1 MARLRVWWVL
11 GYNEDMSDRNSDFYQ
26 QLRGRIREWLKSDEG
41 RSDKWAEYLLL
52 APDLFHL
59 MWKLSAD
66 PDVPAKDK
74 VKLAGALAYFI
85 SPIDLIPE
93 AMLGPIGYVDDIALA
108 ALVLNGI
115 LNHTSPEVLARH
127 WAGDEDVLVAIRRIL
142 AVADEMVGAGVWR
155 KLKKLGGR

>member
-1 MARLRVWWVL
+1 
-11 GYNEDMSDRNSDFYQ
+11 MSDRKRDFYQ
-26 QLRGRIREWLKSDEG
+26 QLREQIRAWLQSDEG
-41 RSDKWAEYLLL
+41 RSNRWAEYLLS

-93 AMLGPIGYVDDIALA
+93 AVLGPIGYVDDIALA

-115 LNHTSPEVLARH
+115 VNHTSPEVLARH
-127 WAGDEDVLVAIRRIL
+127 WAGDQDVLVAIKGII
-142 AVADEMVGAGVWR
+142 AAADEMVGSGVWR

>member
-1 MARLRVWWVL
+1 
-11 GYNEDMSDRNSDFYQ
+11 MSDRKRDFYQ
-26 QLRGRIREWLKSDEG
+26 QLREQIRAWLQSDEG
-41 RSDKWAEYLLL
+41 RSNRWAEYLLL

-115 LNHTSPEVLARH
+115 VNHTSPEVLARH

-142 AVADEMVGAGVWR
+142 AVADQLVGAGVWR
-155 KLKKLGGR
+155 KLKRLGGR

>member
-1 MARLRVWWVL
+1 M
-11 GYNEDMSDRNSDFYQ
+11 GYNEGMSVRKRDFYQ
-26 QLRGRIREWLKSDEG
+26 QLREQIREWLKSDEG
-41 RSDKWAEYLLL
+41 RANRWAEYLLS

-66 PDVPAKDK
+66 PDVPAKEK
-74 VKLAGALAYFI
+74 AKLAGALAYFI

-93 AMLGPIGYVDDIALA
+93 GLLGPVGYVDDIALA
-108 ALVLNGI
+108 AYVLNGVV
-115 LNHTSPEVLARH
+115 NRTGPEVLARH

-155 KLKKLGGR
+155 KLKRLGGR

>member
-1 MARLRVWWVL
+1 
-11 GYNEDMSDRNSDFYQ
+11 MSDRKRDFYQ
-26 QLRGRIREWLKSDEG
+26 QLREQVREWLQSDEG
-41 RSDKWAEYLLL
+41 RSNRWAEYLLS

-93 AMLGPIGYVDDIALA
+93 AVLGPIGYVDDIALA

-115 LNHTSPEVLARH
+115 VNHTSPEVLARH

-142 AVADEMVGAGVWR
+142 AAADEMVGAGVWR
-155 KLKKLGGR
+155 KLKRLAGR

>member
-1 MARLRVWWVL
+1 M
-11 GYNEDMSDRNSDFYQ
+11 GYNEDMSDRKRDFYQ
-26 QLRGRIREWLKSDEG
+26 QLREQIREWLKSDEG
-41 RSDKWAEYLLL
+41 RANRWAEYLLS

-66 PDVPAKDK
+66 PDVPAKEK
-74 VKLAGALAYFI
+74 AKLAGALAYFI

-93 AMLGPIGYVDDIALA
+93 GLLGPVGYVDDIALA
-108 ALVLNGI
+108 AYVLNGVV
-115 LNHTSPEVLARH
+115 NRTGPEVLARH

-155 KLKKLGGR
+155 KLKRLGGR